1 MLWVFE
7 QALAGGVKAV
17 QLREK
22 DLGGRE
28 LFRLAERT
36 KRLCDRYG
44 ATLFINDRVDVA
56 LAVEAAGVQLGT
68 ASLPIEVARSLLGAE
83 KLIGASIHSLAEGQ
97 QAEKSGADF
106 VLFGPVYYTPSKAMF
121 GAPQGVAALGKI
133 VETLSLPVF
142 AIGGITP
149 DNVVALRGL
158 GICGIALISAV
169 INAENPQAAAQEMI
183 RRLRS

>member
-1 MLWVFE
+1 
-7 QALAGGVKAV
+7 
-17 QLREK
+17 
-22 DLGGRE
+22 
-28 LFRLAERT
+28 
-36 KRLCDRYG
+36 
-44 ATLFINDRVDVA
+44 
-56 LAVEAAGVQLGT
+56 
-68 ASLPIEVARSLLGAE
+68 
-83 KLIGASIHSLAEGQ
+83 
-97 QAEKSGADF
+97 
-106 VLFGPVYYTPSKAMF
+106 MF